1 MRSMIPNRNLG
12 LLSFVRVLRQDPYK
26 HEEKKSPLLECHRRE
41 PESVRSLTKMNQN
54 ITNLTFTYFMK
65 ENFTLFHYA
74 LGYIF
79 YYLKPI
85 SCL

>member
-1 MRSMIPNRNLG
+1 
-12 LLSFVRVLRQDPYK
+12 
-26 HEEKKSPLLECHRRE
+26 
-41 PESVRSLTKMNQN
+41 MNQN

-85 SCL
+85 SSLTTVHYAVLDYLTNG